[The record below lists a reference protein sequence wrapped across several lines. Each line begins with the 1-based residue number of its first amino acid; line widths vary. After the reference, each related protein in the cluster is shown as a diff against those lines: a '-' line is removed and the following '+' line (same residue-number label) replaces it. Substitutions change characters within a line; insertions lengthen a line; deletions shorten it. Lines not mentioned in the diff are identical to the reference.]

1 MDLTW
6 YNTLNKPAFTPPSD
20 VFAPAWTILYLMI
33 FSSFMIFITTKTTQD
48 KTSGIGLFLVQLL
61 LNFLWSPVF
70 FYWKNI
76 TLSFV
81 IIILLLGFLLMT
93 IINFYKISK
102 WSAIL
107 LIPYF
112 AWICYATYLNYGFMM
127 MNWETIFI

>member
-6 YNTLNKPAFTPPSD
+6 YNTLNKPAFTPPSW
-20 VFAPAWTILYLMI
+20 VFAPAWTVLYLMI
-33 FSSFMIFITTKTTQD
+33 FLSFMIFIMTKTMQD
-48 KTSGIGLFLVQLL
+48 KTLGVSLFLVQLI

-112 AWICYATYLNYGFMM
+112 LWICYATYLNYGFMM
-127 MNWETIFI
+127 MN

>member
-6 YNTLNKPAFTPPSD
+6 YNTLNKPAFTPPSW
-20 VFAPAWTILYLMI
+20 VFAPAWTVLYLMI
-33 FSSFMIFITTKTTQD
+33 FLSFMIFIMTKTTQD
-48 KTSGIGLFLVQLL
+48 KTLGVGLFLVQLI

-112 AWICYATYLNYGFMM
+112 LWICYATYLNYGFMM
-127 MNWETIFI
+127 MN

>member
-6 YNTLNKPAFTPPSD
+6 YNTLNKPAFTPPSW
-20 VFAPAWTILYLMI
+20 VFAPAWTVLYLMI
-33 FSSFMIFITTKTTQD
+33 FLSFMIFIMTKTMQD
-48 KTSGIGLFLVQLL
+48 KTLGVSLFLVQLI

-107 LIPYF
+107 LIPYLL
-112 AWICYATYLNYGFMM
+112 WICYATYLNYGFMM
-127 MNWETIFI
+127 MN

>member
-6 YNTLNKPAFTPPSD
+6 YDTLNKPAFTPPSG
-20 VFAPAWTILYLMI
+20 VFAPAWTVLYLMI
-33 FSSFMIFITTKTTQD
+33 FLSFMIFIMTKTMQD
-48 KTSGIGLFLVQLL
+48 KTLGVSLFLVQLI

-112 AWICYATYLNYGFMM
+112 LWICYATYLNYGFMM
-127 MNWETIFI
+127 MN

>member
-6 YNTLNKPAFTPPSD
+6 YNALNKPAFTPSSD

-33 FSSFMIFITTKTTQD
+33 FLSFMIFITTKTTQD
-48 KTSGIGLFLVQLL
+48 KTFGIGLFLVQLL

-127 MNWETIFI
+127 MN

>member
-6 YNTLNKPAFTPPSD
+6 YDTLNKPAFTPPSW

-33 FSSFMIFITTKTTQD
+33 FLSFMIFIMTKTMQD
-48 KTSGIGLFLVQLL
+48 KTLGVSLFLVQLI

-112 AWICYATYLNYGFMM
+112 LWICYATYLNYGFMM
-127 MNWETIFI
+127 MN

>member
-6 YNTLNKPAFTPPSD
+6 YDTLNKPAFTPPSG
-20 VFAPAWTILYLMI
+20 VFAPAWTVLYLMI
-33 FSSFMIFITTKTTQD
+33 FLSFMIFIMTKTMQD
-48 KTSGIGLFLVQLL
+48 KTLGVSLFLVQLI

-81 IIILLLGFLLMT
+81 IIILLLGFLFMT

-112 AWICYATYLNYGFMM
+112 LWICYATYLNYGFMM
-127 MNWETIFI
+127 MN

>member
-6 YNTLNKPAFTPPSD
+6 YDTLNKPAFTPPSW

-33 FSSFMIFITTKTTQD
+33 FLSFMIFIMTKTMQD
-48 KTSGIGLFLVQLL
+48 KTLGVSLFLVQLI

-93 IINFYKISK
+93 IVNFYKISK

-112 AWICYATYLNYGFMM
+112 LWICYATYLNYGFMM
-127 MNWETIFI
+127 MN

>member
-6 YNTLNKPAFTPPSD
+6 YDTLNKPAFTPPSW

-33 FSSFMIFITTKTTQD
+33 FLSFMIFIMTKTMQD
-48 KTSGIGLFLVQLL
+48 KTLGVSLFLVQLI

-112 AWICYATYLNYGFMM
+112 LWICYATYLNYEFMM
-127 MNWETIFI
+127 MN